1 MCIYIKIFLKVLLYG
16 PSIMG
21 LILRHLNNIFLK
33 EPIICLQYR
42 PLNILIY
49 FLLKNMDKRNLNR
62 YNIINNLKNI
72 YGTDFL

>member
-1 MCIYIKIFLKVLLYG
+1 
-16 PSIMG
+16 MG
-21 LILRHLNNIFLK
+21 LYMWVFNMGLM
-33 EPIICLQYR
+33 
-42 PLNILIY
+42 LIY

>member
-1 MCIYIKIFLKVLLYG
+1 MVFN
-16 PSIMG
+16 MG
-21 LILRHLNNIFLK
+21 LYMWVFNMGLM
-33 EPIICLQYR
+33 
-42 PLNILIY
+42 LIY

>member
-1 MCIYIKIFLKVLLYG
+1 MGLQYG
-16 PSIMG
+16 P
-21 LILRHLNNIFLK
+21 LIWAF
-33 EPIICLQYR
+33 
-42 PLNILIY
+42 ILIY

>member
-1 MCIYIKIFLKVLLYG
+1 
-16 PSIMG
+16 MG
-21 LILRHLNNIFLK
+21 L
-33 EPIICLQYR
+33 QYG

>member
-1 MCIYIKIFLKVLLYG
+1 MGIYMCLQYM

-21 LILRHLNNIFLK
+21 LK
-33 EPIICLQYR
+33 Y
-42 PLNILIY
+42 LIY

>member
-1 MCIYIKIFLKVLLYG
+1 
-16 PSIMG
+16 MG
-21 LILRHLNNIFLK
+21 LYMGLYVGL
-33 EPIICLQYR
+33 
-42 PLNILIY
+42 ILIY